1 MTIVIGPEAAGPLV
15 ALVAVFVLLL
25 LLVLGVFLE
34 LRRLSRAIGVFTV
47 FLEEGEPVE
56 IAFRRPA
63 KAPSAKP
70 TASTPTPKPG
80 KPTLPN

>member
-1 MTIVIGPEAAGPLV
+1 MTILIGPEAVGPLV
-15 ALVAVFVLLL
+15 ALVVVCLLLL

-56 IAFRRPA
+56 IAIRRPA
-63 KAPSAKP
+63 KAVSAKP
-70 TASTPTPKPG
+70 ASSCPAPKPG